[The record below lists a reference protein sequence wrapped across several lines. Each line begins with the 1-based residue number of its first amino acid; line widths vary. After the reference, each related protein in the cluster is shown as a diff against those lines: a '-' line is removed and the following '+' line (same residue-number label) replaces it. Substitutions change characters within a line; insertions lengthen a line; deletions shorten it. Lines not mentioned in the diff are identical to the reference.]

1 MCTEHPDPIPPCRS
15 LCVEARTPCE
25 KLMNK
30 FGFEWPDNL
39 NCDRFPENG
48 ICIGEDTT
56 DGQIMTTKP
65 VLGD

>member
-1 MCTEHPDPIPPCRS
+1 MCTEHPDLIPPCRS

-48 ICIGEDTT
+48 LCIGEDTT